1 MKQEVGNDATA
12 FDGMWCRVN
21 ETEIDL
27 GSMTF
32 ETNKY
37 LMSGRMETGN
47 MAASTHSGSIMT
59 TMLALLCILMPTI
72 YRQI

>member
-1 MKQEVGNDATA
+1 MKQEVGDEVTA

-21 ETEIDL
+21 NTEIDL

-32 ETNKY
+32 QTQEY

-47 MAASTHSGSIMT
+47 EASTVSSRTIVAMI
-59 TMLALLCILMPTI
+59 LALVCILLPMV
-72 YRQI
+72 